1 MTDTDKKEKP
11 LKRKFDDEEEAMDVS
26 EPIARKRPAL
36 PKTDIRRVFIPAN
49 RRTPLKTHWEE
60 IIDLIVNQLK
70 LNIRYNVRRKCVE
83 LAKNDLTTDFNALQ
97 KGADFIKTFT
107 LGFDLAD
114 SIAMLRLDELYLDSF
129 QVTDVKL
136 LKGDHL
142 SRAIARIAGSKGK
155 TKNAIENA
163 TTTRIVLSDNNVHIL
178 GAFTNV
184 NMAKKAICELIL
196 GSPMSAVYGKLRNV
210 VSRSNDRI

>member
-1 MTDTDKKEKP
+1 MTEINKNEKT
-11 LKRKFDDEEEAMDVS
+11 LKRKINEEA
-26 EPIARKRPAL
+26 EPMEEGEKSAKIPAL
-36 PKTDIRRVFIPAN
+36 APEIRRVPIPQN
-49 RRTPLKTHWEE
+49 RRTPLKANWEQ

-70 LNIRYNVRRKCVE
+70 LNIRYNVKKRCVE
-83 LAKNDLTTDFNALQ
+83 LAKNEMTSDLNALQ

-129 QVTDVKL
+129 MVTDVKP

-142 SRAIARIAGSKGK
+142 SRAIARIAGSKGR

-163 TTTRIVLSDNNVHIL
+163 TTTRIVLSDNKVHLL

-196 GSPMSAVYGKLRNV
+196 GSPMSTVYGKLRGV
-210 VSRSNDRI
+210 VSRANDKI

>member
-1 MTDTDKKEKP
+1 MDEKT
-11 LKRKFDDEEEAMDVS
+11 LKRKISVEA
-26 EPIARKRPAL
+26 EPMEGGE
-36 PKTDIRRVFIPAN
+36 KTTKISKVDIRRVHIPAN
-49 RRTPLKTHWEE
+49 RRTPLKANWEQ
-60 IIDLIVNQLK
+60 IIDLVVNQLK
-70 LNIRYNVRRKCVE
+70 LNIRYNVKRRCVE
-83 LAKNDLTTDFNALQ
+83 LARSDLTTDLNALQ

-129 QVTDVKL
+129 QVTDVKP

-163 TTTRIVLSDNNVHIL
+163 TTTRIVLSDNNVHLL

-196 GSPMSAVYGKLRNV
+196 GSPMSAVYGKLRGV
-210 VSRSNDRI
+210 VSRANEKI